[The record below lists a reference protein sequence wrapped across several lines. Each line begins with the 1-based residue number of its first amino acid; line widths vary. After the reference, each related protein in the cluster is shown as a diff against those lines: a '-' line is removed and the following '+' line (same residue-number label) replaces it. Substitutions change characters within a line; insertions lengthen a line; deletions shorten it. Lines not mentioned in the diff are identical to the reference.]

1 MPIPTEL
8 FMTILGEIVADNET
22 NAAAAA
28 VRVWHTLFR
37 KIAPLLGPLSA
48 DLLFARS
55 LAANEAAFPWLPRIA
70 ADASRTA
77 LAEFERSLEN
87 RGRDDIVAAN
97 HALLSTY
104 ITVLADLIGA
114 GLATRLLGGAFPD
127 VETKKDTEE

>member
-8 FMTILGEIVADNET
+8 FMTILGKIAPANDS
-22 NAAAAA
+22 NAVAAA
-28 VRVWHTLFR
+28 VGVWHTLFR

-70 ADASRTA
+70 ADASWTA
-77 LAEFERSLEN
+77 FREFERSLEN
-87 RGRDDIVAAN
+87 RALDDIVAAN
-97 HALLSTY
+97 RALLSTY
-104 ITVLADLIGA
+104 MTVLADLIGA

-127 VETKKDTEE
+127 VETNKETEE